1 MNRRLNWCQTPPN
14 LEDYAAGSIE
24 DASFLGPQVAPAV
37 ENDNK
42 INKDKP
48 NGSKSA
54 KNQTPSPP
62 SSKVERA
69 SPPVSG
75 GHLDDFFEEHAI
87 LYLLANKF

>member
-1 MNRRLNWCQTPPN
+1 MNRRLNWRQTPPN

-24 DASFLGPQVAPAV
+24 DASFLGPQVALAV
-37 ENDNK
+37 EN
-42 INKDKP
+42 DKP

-69 SPPVSG
+69 SPPTSG
-75 GHLDDFFEEHAI
+75 GHLDDFF
-87 LYLLANKF
+87 